1 MLLIKKTETI
11 KLKRTAPKILKISTA
26 ILGYVYIATT
36 DGSTEK
42 LIHIDHDG
50 QILW

>member
-1 MLLIKKTETI
+1 MLLIKKTESV
-11 KLKRTAPKILKISTA
+11 KLERTAPKILKVSTA
-26 ILGYVYIATT
+26 ILGFVYIATT
-36 DGSTEK
+36 DGTTEK